1 MVQSEVY
8 WWNFMCTTMSDS
20 KWCVVSTI
28 LIRCPSFW
36 NIYRMIKALIMFY
49 SRIVFVNFQFQ
60 NLTHIIRHF
69 SLHYQFSSNISI
81 QWIDIQSIINH
92 KDKHHGKYTIN
103 VLPDFYH
110 FLLVLCVDRC
120 NTKHNDVHQSN
131 VKSKLPVWGSTR
143 SRPKE
148 TLHKVD

>member
-1 MVQSEVY
+1 MVCRVD
-8 WWNFMCTTMSDS
+8 NFNQMSI
-20 KWCVVSTI
+20 I
-28 LIRCPSFW
+28 LKYIPYFC
-36 NIYRMIKALIMFY
+36 MIKALIMFY

-60 NLTHIIRHF
+60 NLTHIIKHF

-92 KDKHHGKYTIN
+92 KDKHHEKYTIN

-131 VKSKLPVWGSTR
+131 VKSKLPV
-143 SRPKE
+143 
-148 TLHKVD
+148 